1 MLTQKA
7 DAIADLSDRLTRV
20 EVLLERLVQIQ
31 EARTPPATLTQPANT
46 MSATELMDVLNLKPW
61 VFFKHQRAG
70 KFKRFEFKRPI
81 GHKRYSGRLVAAYLE
96 QRVR

>member
-1 MLTQKA
+1 MRAETHT
-7 DAIADLSDRLTRV
+7 D
-20 EVLLERLVQIQ
+20 
-31 EARTPPATLTQPANT
+31 TPPDKLFHVGDPLPNT
-46 MSATELMDVLNLKPW
+46 MSATELMQALNLKPW

-96 QRVR
+96 HSA